1 MSFQRTAFRKIVAD
15 VLARL
20 QSEDIDLSWVSL
32 LEAPQFW
39 LGDYQ
44 VIVRPGGVVPDDGSA
59 TGTGVAGSLLKRQI
73 EVVVQ
78 SRYQVD
84 EADRSLQALL
94 EHLDRE
100 ETVLAA
106 LHLYMPASGEGILT
120 EPLRLENGGK
130 PQWQAG
136 VVSSTFTFAAVYAA
150 QL

>member
-1 MSFQRTAFRKIVAD
+1 MSFQRTAFAKIVQD
-15 VLARL
+15 VMARL
-20 QSEDIDLSWVSL
+20 QSEAVDLSWVSL

-44 VIVRPGGVVPDDGSA
+44 VVVRPGSVRTDEGSA
-59 TGTGVAGSLLKRQI
+59 TGTGIAGSLIVREI

-78 SRYQVD
+78 SRYQTD
-84 EADRSLQALL
+84 EGDRALEALL

-120 EPLRLENGGK
+120 EPLRLESGSK
-130 PQWQAG
+130 PAWNAG
-136 VVSSTFTFAAVYAA
+136 VVSSTFTFAATYAA